1 VRARAQSAIS
11 ECPEWMCES
20 VACLTVR
27 VGVCGDVREGGGG
40 EGGWG
45 EGGGGKGEIA
55 NNPGLRVNYNYIQ
68 GDTRTAYATRSGSG
82 SGRTV

>member
-40 EGGWG
+40 
-45 EGGGGKGEIA
+45 GGGGGGVE
-55 NNPGLRVNYNYIQ
+55 
-68 GDTRTAYATRSGSG
+68 
-82 SGRTV
+82 